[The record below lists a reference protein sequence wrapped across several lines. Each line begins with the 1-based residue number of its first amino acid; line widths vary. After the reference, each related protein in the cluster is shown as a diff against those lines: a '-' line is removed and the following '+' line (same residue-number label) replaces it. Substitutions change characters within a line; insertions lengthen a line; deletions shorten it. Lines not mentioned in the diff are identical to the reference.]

1 MNNGLFISID
11 NNELIIKGSKS
22 NLLELSKYI
31 VDIAN
36 SKLDNDHLHLDELT
50 IIDDESKINS
60 LIIEKVGE

>member
-36 SKLDNDHLHLDELT
+36 SKLDKDHLHLDELT